1 MIYPTIIVSQ
11 LNVTK
16 SWFFYKKFF
25 KIQYRYAQSGAV
37 LKVSDLVLKV
47 LYVQSGVELKVNND

>member
-1 MIYPTIIVSQ
+1 MSQ

-37 LKVSDLVLKV
+37 LKVSDFVLKV
-47 LYVQSGVELKVNND
+47 HYVQSGVELKVNNDELP